1 MKNTKLFE
9 KMRQEAIAFDKLLS
23 QQIKSSRRMETISYK
38 AWRKE
43 EDNVTLRKKFHEWCE
58 KTRQL
63 EKRKER
69 NEPFAKEKWYMSEYL
84 FSDRHAYEVV
94 EVYSWRKMAVRQLK
108 ATEVPEAKEKR
119 MTSFIPGGFVGH
131 FDNSLQEWTYES
143 DESNPILIV
152 RQHSDGWFYRPNT
165 RTCPFIPQ
173 TEPYEYYDFN
183 F

>member
-1 MKNTKLFE
+1 MKNVKLFE

-23 QQIKSSRRMETISYK
+23 RQIKASRRMETVSYK

-58 KTRQL
+58 NTRVL
-63 EKRKER
+63 ERRKER

-84 FSDRHAYEVV
+84 YSDRHAYEVV
-94 EVYSWRKMAVRQLK
+94 EVYSWRKMAVRQMK
-108 ATEVPEAKEKR
+108 VTEVPEAQAKR
-119 MTSFIPGGFVGH
+119 MESFIPGGFCGH

-152 RQHSDGWFYRPNT
+152 RRHSDGMFYRPNT